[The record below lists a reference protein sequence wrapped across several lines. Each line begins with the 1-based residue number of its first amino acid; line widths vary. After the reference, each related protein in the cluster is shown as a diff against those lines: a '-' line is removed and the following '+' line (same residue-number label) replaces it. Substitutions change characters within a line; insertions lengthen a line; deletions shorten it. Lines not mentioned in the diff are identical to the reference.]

1 MVERGLVGG
10 IVGSNDAFPHP
21 ELDEYVRRHVQG
33 MGCSGRNLRVHLR
46 GGQSQDG
53 VFRVVVGVNDE
64 VRCAWML
71 RIAREHLQRDR
82 TGMHLP
88 AKPSI
93 TAADSAEQG
102 EGIQRRNLVVFG
114 KNLMQM
120 LHGLGIGDVP
130 GKLVAGAV
138 EDIHRF
144 HEIPL
149 ASGRRLSRTGLR
161 CRRIP
166 GQGRMGRFAILFSPQ
181 RMVVAERLTP
191 MGQSKNGVDGLRFT
205 KGLAGIFEF
214 KTVQCFHAGQE
225 RGLRLSR
232 AGVGKIDAA
241 QVHRQAAGGVVVSL
255 GRNGRAERTQCG
267 RFHAG
272 HISWLRPNSIPTA
285 PRPLKTAGQSY
296 RGTPVVDREPRQC
309 RKCCDSAARSLESRG
324 TLR

>member
-1 MVERGLVGG
+1 MCE
-10 IVGSNDAFPHP
+10 
-21 ELDEYVRRHVQG
+21 G
-33 MGCSGRNLRVHLR
+33 MCKAWGAAGAISAYTFAAGKARM
-46 GGQSQDG
+46 S

-114 KNLMQM
+114 KNPMQM

-149 ASGRRLSRTGLR
+149 ASGRRLSRTGVR
-161 CRRIP
+161 CWRIP
-166 GQGRMGRFAILFSPQ
+166 GQGRMGRFAILLSPQ
-181 RMVVAERLTP
+181 GMVVAERLTP
-191 MGQSKNGVDGLRFT
+191 MGQSEIGVDGLRFT

-241 QVHRQAAGGVVVSL
+241 QVRRQAAGGVVVSL

-267 RFHAG
+267 REA
-272 HISWLRPNSIPTA
+272 N
-285 PRPLKTAGQSY
+285 
-296 RGTPVVDREPRQC
+296 D
-309 RKCCDSAARSLESRG
+309 
-324 TLR
+324 